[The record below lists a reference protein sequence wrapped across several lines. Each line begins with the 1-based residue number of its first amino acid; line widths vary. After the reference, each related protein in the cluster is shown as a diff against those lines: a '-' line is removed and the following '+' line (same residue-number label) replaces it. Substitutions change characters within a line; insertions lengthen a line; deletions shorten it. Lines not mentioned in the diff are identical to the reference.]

1 MRGEGWEPIL
11 SHLVSFHPA
20 HSGGRLS
27 CDLNVKAKFVSSHHG
42 NVVLAAG
49 ATGVQE
55 DLGRIFHCNQKKTG
69 RKRPFRL
76 EQWSF
81 FVFYIWDLRCL
92 KGGTKTKFTVFLFY
106 IWSFWTLAK
115 NTRGIWGFYIWSS
128 IILYCLKPNKQVGA
142 FVYSMAFQSCEH
154 FQHSHSSIH
163 YIFLNCF
170 IEDSFVLHFIKR
182 SHNFENKTESKE
194 QLNSS

>member
-1 MRGEGWEPIL
+1 M
-11 SHLVSFHPA
+11 LVLFLFFIFEIQGVSKVA
-20 HSGGRLS
+20 QRLN
-27 CDLNVKAKFVSSHHG
+27 LLF
-42 NVVLAAG
+42 
-49 ATGVQE
+49 
-55 DLGRIFHCNQKKTG
+55 
-69 RKRPFRL
+69 
-76 EQWSF
+76 
-81 FVFYIWDLRCL
+81 
-92 KGGTKTKFTVFLFY
+92 FLFY

-115 NTRGIWGFYIWSS
+115 KKTTRGIWGFYIWNS

-154 FQHSHSSIH
+154 FQLSHSSVH

-170 IEDSFVLHFIKR
+170 IEEPFVLHFMKR